1 MKFTT
6 LVHASE
12 TVVKIDRADDSSDA
26 ATGATERARIKIV
39 LSSTLTIPLP
49 LPPSPI
55 LRAETKIVDD
65 GTDETF

>member
-1 MKFTT
+1 MKFAT

-12 TVVKIDRADDSSDA
+12 TVVKIVRAADSSDA
-26 ATGATERARIKIV
+26 ATGDTERRMIKIV
-39 LSSTLTIPLP
+39 LPLTLTFPLP

-55 LRAETKIVDD
+55 PNTKIVDD